1 MMGFHFFNKN
11 KNLQI
16 TQLLLIF
23 VDILP
28 KVGAVHFTEFSTS
41 NDVVVV
47 LQNTRHFS
55 ASQQNFTTLQ
65 TYLMERCGK

>member
-16 TQLLLIF
+16 MQLLLIF

-47 LQNTRHFS
+47 L
-55 ASQQNFTTLQ
+55 
-65 TYLMERCGK
+65 